1 MCVEDKRIVGTDS
14 YASCQKVFSAAGLLA
29 EKRAKDAGLPIT
41 YVSGTNIVKEFPD
54 GSKKIIGTV
63 QPKVVVNTTIVQL
76 RKQD

>member
-14 YASCQKVFSAAGLLA
+14 YASCQKMFSAAGFLA

-54 GSKKIIGTV
+54 GSKIIIGTV
-63 QPKVVVNTTIVQL
+63 QSKVVVNTPIVHL
-76 RKQD
+76 GKQD